1 MILSTA
7 TPESP
12 LLFQCVFIFGRRRSP
27 TANLTVLP
35 AGRCQKQIWAPL
47 WLLAGIMHALEF
59 SVENMTKN
67 RHPYKQKTDAKL
79 PHCPTPRLLGRPF
92 FSYDFIRG
100 QIIPTEI
107 LLTHSGSFTAEW
119 IFIQFM
125 NCIGRKG
132 TEQFL
137 DELPWA
143 LASKRQRYLHTFSLN
158 SSISKIRA

>member
-35 AGRCQKQIWAPL
+35 AGPCQKQIWAPL
-47 WLLAGIMHALEF
+47 AAGWNNACTWVQRRKHDKKQTSVQTKVWCQTPSLSNSQTSWKAILQLWLYQGSDHTHRN
-59 SVENMTKN
+59 S
-67 RHPYKQKTDAKL
+67 
-79 PHCPTPRLLGRPF
+79 
-92 FSYDFIRG
+92 
-100 QIIPTEI
+100 
-107 LLTHSGSFTAEW
+107 THSGSFTAAW